1 MGLKDDLKKV
11 FIDNMTDGP
20 IGKLTMTD
28 HQKQKVDELAS
39 GLSKSII
46 DFMTSQE
53 FRIIQ
58 LESDVDIETI
68 STTAPLDATVKTETV
83 MGQYSPI
90 LKAVKLVPGVGSQIA
105 NLIESNPIVK
115 EVGKDGVS
123 LPALDLNKNFG
134 QGGSLQVVGTANI
147 NEKKTNQ
154 AVGKAQK
161 TKVVLLKGEVK
172 NP

>member
-1 MGLKDDLKKV
+1 MKAATLNYRDL
-11 FIDNMTDGP
+11 IMIGGGYGP
-20 IGKLTMTD
+20 IGG
-28 HQKQKVDELAS
+28 QPPFVP
-39 GLSKSII
+39 I
-46 DFMTSQE
+46 
-53 FRIIQ
+53 
-58 LESDVDIETI
+58 SDG
-68 STTAPLDATVKTETV
+68 A
-83 MGQYSPI
+83 G
-90 LKAVKLVPGVGSQIA
+90 
-105 NLIESNPIVK
+105 IVK